1 MATTENAAVNE
12 KKKRIQFQCILCLP
26 LQFWIME
33 GENISMAKTAQMGI
47 QKVH

>member
-1 MATTENAAVNE
+1 MATTKTQRSM
-12 KKKRIQFQCILCLP
+12 KKKIQFQCILCLP

-47 QKVH
+47 QKVR